1 MNDAKKQ
8 ARTFSSLQDVR
19 FCKQGS
25 APRANLGHHNPKSF
39 EGEIQL
45 SL

>member
-8 ARTFSSLQDVR
+8 ARTFSSLQDLR

-25 APRANLGHHNPKSF
+25 APKTNLGHHNPKSF
-39 EGEIQL
+39 ER
-45 SL
+45 

>member
-8 ARTFSSLQDVR
+8 ARTFSSLQDLR

-25 APRANLGHHNPKSF
+25 APGANLGHITPNLLKDEKPN
-39 EGEIQL
+39 
-45 SL
+45 